1 MKKKTQSTQTS
12 NAVIGIDLGDKK
24 HAVCLVGNTGE
35 VEKEFEIPNHKDSL
49 RKLAKTYPG
58 ARVAIEVGTHSP
70 WIDRLLRAEGMNV
83 TVANARR
90 VRAIYENERK
100 SDRRDAAMLAKLLRI
115 DPELLHPVHHR
126 SERTQRDLMQ
136 IKLRDTLVRQ
146 RANIVLS
153 IRGLLKSMGE
163 RMPLVS
169 TPAFAR
175 RVRTCLEDTP
185 ELLAAVE
192 PGLKAID
199 GLNEQIK
206 HYDRAI
212 ADAARTDYP
221 EAQHL
226 QQIDGV
232 GPVTSLCFVLSVED
246 PNRFP
251 KARDVGAWLGLVPK
265 RDQSGE
271 TDRELPVSKAGNR
284 YLRSL
289 LVQCAQYLLGHY
301 GPDCDLRRHGLKL
314 AAKGGRSAKK
324 KAIIAVARK
333 LAVLMLA
340 MWQDRS
346 DYVAL
351 KNSEN
356 PSLQAA

>member
-1 MKKKTQSTQTS
+1 MKKKTQSTKTS

-24 HAVCLVGNTGE
+24 HAICVVGNDGE
-35 VEKEFEIPNHKDSL
+35 VKKEFELPNRKDSL
-49 RKLAKTYPG
+49 RKLAANYPG

-70 WIDRLLRAEGMNV
+70 WISRLLKVEGMTV

-100 SDRRDAAMLAKLLRI
+100 CDRRDAAMLAKLLRI

-126 SERTQRDLMQ
+126 SESTQRHLIQ

-175 RVRTCLEDTP
+175 RVRSCLEDTP

-192 PGLKAID
+192 PALKAID
-199 GLNEQIK
+199 ELSEQIRQ
-206 HYDRAI
+206 YDRAI
-212 ADAARTDYP
+212 AEAARNDYP
-221 EAQHL
+221 EALHL
-226 QQIDGV
+226 QQIGGV

-289 LVQCAQYLLGHY
+289 LVQCAQYLLGPH
-301 GPDCDLRRHGLKL
+301 GPDSDLRRHGLKL
-314 AAKGGRSAKK
+314 AARGGKTAKK

-333 LAVLMLA
+333 LAVLMLV
-340 MWQDRS
+340 MWQDQS
-346 DYVAL
+346 DYEAL
-351 KNSEN
+351 KNSE
-356 PSLQAA
+356 PSTLQAA